1 MADTGPIP
9 LPGPR
14 DDPDGAYL
22 RRKAAAAL
30 AAFEAAMA
38 APSGGCHIC
47 AVFEFHSTLRDLAAQ
62 FTRIAYDEDKGDQRE
77 DRAYRRGF
85 ADGATARA
93 RRPRRGVPRPR
104 WLRAAD

>member
-38 APSGGCHIC
+38 APGGGCHIC
-47 AVFEFHSTLRDLAAQ
+47 AVFEFHATLRELAGQ
-62 FTRIAYDEDKGDQRE
+62 FTRIAYDEDKADQRE
-77 DRAYRRGF
+77 DRAYHRGF
-85 ADGATARA
+85 GDGLAARHP
-93 RRPRRGVPRPR
+93 RRPAMPRPR